1 MRAPGVRIAL
11 ASLAFTLVASILAAQ
26 TAASGNWL
34 PDAPSVSIAPAAHYA
49 EPPYRPLA
57 PHEKFHGFVHHTISP
72 YTLLGAAYD
81 ASWSQAWGDPR
92 DYGGG
97 MEGWGKRLGAAAAG
111 SEARSFFGTFLFPAL
126 LHQDPRYFSMD
137 HGPVLKRGLHGV
149 ERLFVTRNDAGKEV
163 FNASGML
170 AIAFT
175 ESLGMAWTPER
186 ERSAGTAFV
195 RILGAM
201 QGNAIDY
208 VLREFTPDFL
218 RFFKHHAPKPLQRLE
233 QRMYLQHSDDTNAP

>member
-1 MRAPGVRIAL
+1 MPTPGVRLAL
-11 ASLAFTLVASILAAQ
+11 ASLAFTLGASILAAQ

-34 PDAPSVSIAPAAHYA
+34 PDAPSVSVAPAAHYA
-49 EPPYRPLA
+49 EPPYPPLTSG
-57 PHEKFHGFVHHTISP
+57 EKFHAFVDHTISP

-111 SEARSFFGTFLFPAL
+111 SEARSFFGTFLFPTL
-126 LHQDPRYFSMD
+126 LHHDPRYFPMN
-137 HGPVLKRGLHGV
+137 HGPIFKRGLHGV
-149 ERLFVTRNDAGKEV
+149 KHVFVTRNDQGKDV
-163 FNASGML
+163 FNTSGML

-186 ERSAGTAFV
+186 ERTAGTAFV
-195 RILGAM
+195 RILGAV
-201 QGNAIDY
+201 QGDAIDY

-218 RFFKHHAPKPLQRLE
+218 RLFKRHAPKPLQRLE
-233 QRMYLQHSDDTNAP
+233 QKMSPPDRQ